1 MKSLKRWALSGC
13 AAAALACSVALP
25 APAAEEEENACPTGD
40 LPQSGTI
47 QATATTVGFIVG
59 ARWGEG
65 TLTLNDGSQ
74 YKFTF
79 SGAKLI
85 ETGVASVEL
94 TGKVFNL
101 EKPEDFPGDYSAL
114 GGGLTVIKGVAGGA
128 ILKNK
133 NCVYINAEPE
143 TEGLRLS
150 APAPGG
156 VLINFVED

>member
-1 MKSLKRWALSGC
+1 MTNLRKWVLSGC
-13 AAAALACSVALP
+13 AVAAIVGLTAMP
-25 APAAEEEENACPTGD
+25 GTAAEEEVNECPTGD

-47 QATATTVGFIVG
+47 EATATTVGFIVG

-65 TLTLNDGSQ
+65 TLTLDDGGQ
-74 YKFTF
+74 YKFSF
-79 SGAKLI
+79 SGAKLV
-85 ETGVASVEL
+85 ETGAASVEI

-101 EKPEDFPGDYSAL
+101 QKPEDFPGDYSAL
-114 GGGLTVIKGVAGGA
+114 AGGLTVIKGVAGGA

-156 VLINFVED
+156 VLIDFVEE